1 MPLLNITGSY
11 PEGTG
16 SVWDGTWTGGRGKS
30 SPAAGNCPASPKTC
44 RTLIIIIA
52 AGQIRILTM
61 LFKYF
66 CQTPAKKKNN
76 ENNHILIF
84 KNNGSTKSF

>member
-1 MPLLNITGSY
+1 MEHELGVEGKVLRQ
-11 PEGTG
+11 PET
-16 SVWDGTWTGGRGKS
+16 VRGVLKH
-30 SPAAGNCPASPKTC
+30 AEHLG
-44 RTLIIIIA
+44 IIIID

>member
-1 MPLLNITGSY
+1 MEHELGVEGKVLRQ
-11 PEGTG
+11 PET
-16 SVWDGTWTGGRGKS
+16 VRGVLKH
-30 SPAAGNCPASPKTC
+30 AEHLG
-44 RTLIIIIA
+44 IIIIA

-61 LFKYF
+61 FFKYF
-66 CQTPAKKKNN
+66 CQTPAKKKN

>member
-1 MPLLNITGSY
+1 MEHELGVEGKVLRQ
-11 PEGTG
+11 PETVRRVLKHAEHLG
-16 SVWDGTWTGGRGKS
+16 
-30 SPAAGNCPASPKTC
+30 
-44 RTLIIIIA
+44 IIIIA
-52 AGQIRILTM
+52 AGQIRLLTM

-66 CQTPAKKKNN
+66 CQTPAKKKN